1 MRAAVYEG
9 AGGIQVREVPEP
21 TLGPHDVMV
30 KPKFV
35 GFCGTDL
42 SAWEYGMYE
51 SGLIMGH
58 EFTGEIVQVGNN
70 VDEWKVGDR
79 VVPNSLIP
87 CGTCDYCRKLRHS
100 LCDDMQMIGISMNGG
115 LAELVSLPETALHAL
130 PKSLNYK
137 SGVFVE
143 PLAVAIRGFHLTE
156 FSKGMDVLVMGAGP
170 IGLLSIQYA
179 KMNGAS
185 KVYASEVKT
194 ARLRAAAEMGADAA
208 LNPEDESLPLR
219 IEALTGGS
227 GVDLVV
233 ECTGQAE
240 PTSEAF
246 SMVRRGGTIL
256 ILGITEEPVEADF
269 MTGVLNELTVQFS
282 YLGYAEFPKAIELL
296 AGGKI
301 KTEPLITR
309 TIPLARVVEDGF
321 EALTHP
327 DSSDIKVLVE
337 I

>member
-9 AGGIQVREVPEP
+9 AGEIRVKDVPEP
-21 TLGPHDVMV
+21 ELGPHDVMV

-35 GFCGTDL
+35 GICGTDL

-58 EFTGEIVQVGNN
+58 EFTGDIVQVGSN
-70 VDEWKVGDR
+70 VNEWKVGDR
-79 VVPNSLIP
+79 VVPSSLIP

-115 LAELVSLPETALHAL
+115 LAELVALPEKALHAL
-130 PKSLNYK
+130 PKSLDYK

-143 PLAVAIRGFHLTE
+143 PLAVAIKGFHSVE
-156 FSKGMDVLVMGAGP
+156 FSEGMDILVLGAGP

-185 KVYASEVKT
+185 KVYASEVKP
-194 ARLRAAAEMGADAA
+194 ARLRAAAQTGADVA
-208 LNPEDESLPLR
+208 LNPKDESLPLR
-219 IEALTGGS
+219 IEALTDGN

-233 ECTGQAE
+233 ECTGEAE

-246 SMVRRGGTIL
+246 SMVKRGGTIL
-256 ILGITEEPVEADF
+256 VLGITEEPVEADF
-269 MTGVLNELTVQFS
+269 MTGVLNELTIQFS
-282 YLGYAEFPKAIELL
+282 YLGYAEFPEAIELL
-296 AGGKI
+296 ASGRI
-301 KTEPLITR
+301 KVEPLITR
-309 TIPLARVVEDGF
+309 TISLERVEKDGF
-321 EALTHP
+321 EALANP
-327 DSSDIKVLVE
+327 NSSDIKVIVE